1 MLKGNCIGLNL
12 NLHKKEK
19 SVGEVINEGKTKS
32 YFLFD
37 LKNTCLLKVPTVTIC
52 WVIIGYG

>member
-12 NLHKKEK
+12 NLHKKGK
-19 SVGEVINEGKTKS
+19 NVGEVINEGKTKS

-37 LKNTCLLKVPTVTIC
+37 LKNTCLLKVTIVTTC
-52 WVIIGYG
+52 WVIIGCG